1 MSHNVD
7 PFASTTSLDDEGPNP
22 FADPTPTKPTFPPS
36 ARSAAP
42 VHTGPDARLEELSRR
57 ERELEARER
66 DLARQQEALASAGKA
81 NWPFFF
87 PFIRHDIKGDIPEP
101 SQQLMQRLYLLW
113 LILIG
118 TLIINFVACIFIL
131 LSGTADGGKD
141 LGASIVY
148 LIVIPVTSFF
158 LWYLP
163 IYRGFAKEQS
173 LFYYI
178 YYVFCGF
185 HLLYS
190 IYMIIGI
197 PSTGSA
203 GLISMISAYARHYI
217 VAGILG
223 TIATAGWVVQGVG
236 NILYYRLIWRHGNEA
251 GHSFSKAKGELATH
265 GARAYF
271 TGKGL

>member
-1 MSHNVD
+1 MSHAD
-7 PFASTTSLDDEGPNP
+7 PFASTTSLEDDGPNP
-22 FADPTPTKPTFPPS
+22 FADPTPTATAFPAS
-36 ARSAAP
+36 VHAAN
-42 VHTGPDARLEELSRR
+42 PDARLEELSRR
-57 ERELEARER
+57 ARELEARER
-66 DLARQQEALASAGKA
+66 DLARQQEALATQGKA

-87 PFIRHDIKGDIPEP
+87 PFIRHDIKSDIPQP
-101 SQQLMQRLYLLW
+101 SQQLMSRLYLLW

-118 TLIINFVACIFIL
+118 TLLINFIACIFIL

-141 LGASIVY
+141 LGASIGY
-148 LIVIPVTSFF
+148 LVVIPVASFF

-178 YYVFCGF
+178 YYIFCGF
-185 HLLYS
+185 HLLFS

-203 GLISMISAYARHYI
+203 GLIQMISAYARHYI

-223 TIATAGWVVQGVG
+223 TVATAGWVIQGVG
-236 NILYYRLIWRHGNEA
+236 NILYYRLIWRHGTEA
-251 GHSFSKAKGELATH
+251 GHTFSKAKGELATH

-271 TGKGL
+271 TGRT

>member
-1 MSHNVD
+1 MSHPVD

-22 FADPTPTKPTFPPS
+22 FADPTPTRTTFPSS
-36 ARSAAP
+36 ARSAPAN
-42 VHTGPDARLEELSRR
+42 PDARLEELSRR

-66 DLARQQEALASAGKA
+66 DLARQQEALATAGKA

-87 PFIRHDIKGDIPEP
+87 PFLRHDIKGDIPEL

-113 LILIG
+113 LILLG

-141 LGASIVY
+141 LGASIGY
-148 LIVIPVTSFF
+148 LVVIPVASFF

-178 YYVFCGF
+178 YYIFCGF
-185 HLLYS
+185 HLLFS

-203 GLISMISAYARHYI
+203 GLISMISC
-217 VAGILG
+217 VS
-223 TIATAGWVVQGVG
+223 V
-236 NILYYRLIWRHGNEA
+236 
-251 GHSFSKAKGELATH
+251 SFRG
-265 GARAYF
+265 
-271 TGKGL
+271 